1 MYINTRTAS
10 EMLGCSISNV
20 RNLIRDGRLASAQDN
35 GPRKHMYVE
44 MAEVEALAAEQ
55 RRVAEARL
63 QAQRKKM
70 AVQEARLQRT
80 RPRAPKVSEA
90 PPTLLRQILAELAAL
105 KAGQAE
111 LSAGLTKVLDMWDIT
126 TEEDE

>member
-10 EMLGCSISNV
+10 EILGCSISHV

-35 GPRKHMYVE
+35 GPRKHMYME

-70 AVQEARLQRT
+70 AEQEARLQRT

-90 PPTLLRQILAELAAL
+90 PPTLLRQMQADIATL

-111 LSAGLTKVLDMWDIT
+111 LIAGLTKVLDMWDIT